1 MNLQTPIGLVQ
12 EKGVIGEILRQLPRT
27 VLDEAGTQDD
37 PWSWLAKWVK
47 CNPIEHRRVGT
58 VEMRDAEC
66 AVLQKEGFKRT
77 GTGIY
82 QADPATRHNAK
93 IYQGVHEIRF
103 DFHRHDP
110 SKIVIRLVMNGCWPG
125 SFRKTF
131 EAAASQRR
139 AVLRLVEV
147 AWGGGSISQSWRL
160 KMRAAQM
167 RGDQKAADHWAGKI
181 TASIL
186 QWEKGRRWLLE
197 DKAEGLSAP
206 PEIRSQARQRYE
218 KFYTND

>member
-1 MNLQTPIGLVQ
+1 MEQLQTKAERKELNGFNESMGLALCPH
-12 EKGVIGEILRQLPRT
+12 KILRQLPRT

-93 IYQGVHEIRF
+93 IYQGVHEI
-103 DFHRHDP
+103 
-110 SKIVIRLVMNGCWPG
+110 
-125 SFRKTF
+125 
-131 EAAASQRR
+131 
-139 AVLRLVEV
+139 
-147 AWGGGSISQSWRL
+147 
-160 KMRAAQM
+160 
-167 RGDQKAADHWAGKI
+167 
-181 TASIL
+181 
-186 QWEKGRRWLLE
+186 
-197 DKAEGLSAP
+197 
-206 PEIRSQARQRYE
+206 
-218 KFYTND
+218 